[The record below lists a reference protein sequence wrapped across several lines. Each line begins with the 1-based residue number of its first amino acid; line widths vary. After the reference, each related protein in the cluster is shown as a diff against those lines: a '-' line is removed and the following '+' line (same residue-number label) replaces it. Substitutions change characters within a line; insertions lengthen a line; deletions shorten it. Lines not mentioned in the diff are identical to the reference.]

1 MEVEQLQGD
10 GGIGSRAR
18 FFDRGLDIEPIWTKK
33 RIGSEQVLRICSGG
47 PRRSP
52 LAEVRGQIFLGSD
65 EFISRHASP
74 ERNEIREV
82 PRVQRRAVR
91 PTLEQI
97 LGKKDRREIGGHS
110 VSGVRLSNDRDC
122 TAFGSPLRDRKPQAE
137 GAGKPTPE
145 MPVIVRPCLKNVDL
159 RS

>member
-1 MEVEQLQGD
+1 MEVEQLPGD
-10 GGIGSRAR
+10 GGIGSRAG

-97 LGKKDRREIGGHS
+97 LGKKARGRSVEIAYREYGYRMTEIARHLGVHYATVSRRLKALES
-110 VSGVRLSNDRDC
+110 Q
-122 TAFGSPLRDRKPQAE
+122 PLK
-137 GAGKPTPE
+137 
-145 MPVIVRPCLKNVDL
+145 CL
-159 RS
+159 